1 MCGVKCISNVTN
13 CIVNQMDLW
22 FFRFLG
28 FFGLQGLLESV
39 GLQLSRSVDLQV
51 YGSLGLWVSSRVFR
65 SLESLG
71 LYFSM
76 GLWVYGSSSGFP
88 VSLSLSFFQAWFTNT
103 NVLIPGKNLN
113 IVKLFIGSP
122 SCSIK
127 SFIMLVIKFINAEK
141 VCKNT

>member
-1 MCGVKCISNVTN
+1 MSQIVSSIKWICGS
-13 CIVNQMDLW
+13 LGSW
-22 FFRFLG
+22 GFLG
-28 FFGLQGLLESV
+28 LRVSQSLLVFSSLGLQV
-39 GLQLSRSVDLQV
+39 SRFMGPWAFGSLV
-51 YGSLGLWVSSRVFR
+51 GSLGLWNLWVSIF
-65 SLESLG
+65 
-71 LYFSM
+71 
-76 GLWVYGSSSGFP
+76 LWVYGSSSGFP

>member
-1 MCGVKCISNVTN
+1 MSQIVSSIKWICGSLGSWGFLGLRVSQSLLVFRSL
-13 CIVNQMDLW
+13 VLQVFSSLGLQVS
-22 FFRFLG
+22 RFLG
-28 FFGLQGLLESV
+28 PQVFGSLV
-39 GLQLSRSVDLQV
+39 
-51 YGSLGLWVSSRVFR
+51 GSLGLWNLWVSIS
-65 SLESLG
+65 
-71 LYFSM
+71 
-76 GLWVYGSSSGFP
+76 LWVYGSSSDFP
-88 VSLSLSFFQAWFTNT
+88 VSLYLSFFQAWFTNT

>member
-1 MCGVKCISNVTN
+1 MGP
-13 CIVNQMDLW
+13 W
-22 FFRFLG
+22 A
-28 FFGLQGLLESV
+28 FGSLL
-39 GLQLSRSVDLQV
+39 
-51 YGSLGLWVSSRVFR
+51 GSLGLWNLWVSIS
-65 SLESLG
+65 
-71 LYFSM
+71 
-76 GLWVYGSSSGFP
+76 LWVYGSSSGFP

-141 VCKNT
+141 VCKNTLSYFDHCSNGKLCHLLFRKKNMKFNIKSRCKTWLYYPTLILSIPSVGSM